1 MWLGEWNRN
10 LHFFTGSM
18 TEWICTSLLKKIMQ
32 VLPDVKPWDKDAI
45 VAAIEADGERL
56 NKLAGKAANGN
67 ITPENVV
74 PALNHIYEMLN
85 DNIEDKQTK
94 GFVTS
99 RLKQVINKLAA

>member
-1 MWLGEWNRN
+1 MAQIVTKVGTFDVIEKNGNTIVCKNGKALTN
-10 LHFFTGSM
+10 
-18 TEWICTSLLKKIMQ
+18 
-32 VLPDVKPWDKDAI
+32 LPDVKLWDKDAI

-56 NKLAGKAANGN
+56 SKLAGKATNGN
-67 ITPENVV
+67 ITLENVV
-74 PALNHIYEMLN
+74 SALNHIYEMLN